1 MKITDQCG
9 QNFLKQRQLYLVTSE
24 GVAKQNLYVSPDWHI
39 HKARRARV
47 GSTGS
52 MVDHSPQV
60 EQGFG
65 RHTRR
70 VARAQRMTQNDSLKK
85 CRQMI
90 GLFVFQLLTFII
102 TNHTSFAM
110 SAKYAKI
117 AGRLPTNLSLR
128 KRLSLDL
135 THSGFELVQQ
145 IGGGGFS
152 S

>member
-1 MKITDQCG
+1 MALHTGGLNPEDRLLKLMKISVRPK
-9 QNFLKQRQLYLVTSE
+9 FLKQRQLYLVTSE
-24 GVAKQNLYVSPDWHI
+24 GVAKQDLYVSPDWHI

-52 MVDHSPQV
+52 MVAHSPQV

-90 GLFVFQLLTFII
+90 GLFVFQLSTFII
-102 TNHTSFAM
+102 TNLPSFA
-110 SAKYAKI
+110 YECQV
-117 AGRLPTNLSLR
+117 R
-128 KRLSLDL
+128 KDRR
-135 THSGFELVQQ
+135 
-145 IGGGGFS
+145 
-152 S
+152 